1 VTISGKRA
9 VDALE
14 PRDKP
19 YIVFDGH
26 LPGFGVRVMPSGLK
40 TFILDYRPGA
50 GGRSVTKRRLTL
62 GRYGPMTAE
71 QARKAAL
78 DALAH
83 IRLGADPHAEKTGQ
97 RAALTVA
104 GLIGAFL
111 EDHGAKLK
119 AKTRAHYSGALTRL
133 GAAHGNLKAEA
144 LTRAQVAA
152 VHAAMSGTPYQ
163 ANRMLAAVSS
173 LYSWAERHGH
183 LPEGHSNPARKIRRY
198 REEGRERFLT
208 GEELSRL
215 GDALRLNETLDPFP
229 IAAVRLLILTG
240 ARLGE
245 ILSAKWEQ
253 VDFERGIL
261 NLADSKTGRKPVY
274 LSAAALEVLA
284 GLPRLEGNPHLI
296 PGMKQGAPRFD
307 LKKPW
312 TAITK
317 AAGLDGLRIHDLRH
331 SFASVGAGASLGL
344 PVIGRL
350 LGHTQAAT
358 TQRYAHL
365 SDDPMRRAVETIGA
379 TISAAM
385 GRKGPAAPT
394 PLRGH
399 K

>member
-1 VTISGKRA
+1 
-9 VDALE
+9 
-14 PRDKP
+14 
-19 YIVFDGH
+19 
-26 LPGFGVRVMPSGLK
+26 
-40 TFILDYRPGA
+40 
-50 GGRSVTKRRLTL
+50 
-62 GRYGPMTAE
+62 MTAE
-71 QARKAAL
+71 QARQAAL

-97 RAALTVA
+97 RSALSVA
-104 GLIGAFL
+104 KLIDAFMA
-111 EDHGAKLK
+111 EHGAKLK
-119 AKTRAHYSGALTRL
+119 AKTRGHYRGALAEL
-133 GAAHGNLKAEA
+133 VAAHGSIKAEA

-152 VHAAMSGTPYQ
+152 VHSAMTETPYQ
-163 ANRMLAAVSS
+163 ANRMLAAISS
-173 LYSWAERHGH
+173 LYAWAERHGH

-215 GDALRLNETLDPFP
+215 GDALRLSETLDPFP
-229 IAAVRLLILTG
+229 IAAIRLLILTG
-240 ARLGE
+240 ARLRE
-245 ILSAKWEQ
+245 ILDAKWEQ

-296 PGMKQGAPRFD
+296 PGAKHGEPRAD

-312 TAITK
+312 AAITK
-317 AAGLDGLRIHDLRH
+317 AAELDGLRIHDLRH
-331 SFASVGAGASLGL
+331 SFASIGAGASLSL

-365 SDDPMRRAVETIGA
+365 ADDPMRAGVERIGA

-385 GRKGPAAPT
+385 GALPAQKPT
-394 PLRGH
+394 PLRVR